1 VSRPALVVLDLVG
14 TTVRA
19 DDAVPNA
26 FAAALAAEGVSVTPA
41 QLHAVRG
48 ATKRIALERL
58 LPDVPDR
65 LARAERAYAR
75 FRAELLEAYAPGH
88 VSEVPGAARLVQR
101 LRAAGVR
108 VVLNT
113 GFDRALTSHLLA
125 VLGWQA
131 LADAVI
137 CGDDVPEGRPAPYLI
152 FRAMEATAT
161 TRLREV
167 ANVGDTTLDL
177 QAADNAGTGWNIGV
191 WSGAHDRATLA
202 AAPHSHLCCSVADV
216 GIVLEVL

>member
-1 VSRPALVVLDLVG
+1 
-14 TTVRA
+14 
-19 DDAVPNA
+19 
-26 FAAALAAEGVSVTPA
+26 
-41 QLHAVRG
+41 
-48 ATKRIALERL
+48 
-58 LPDVPDR
+58 
-65 LARAERAYAR
+65 
-75 FRAELLEAYAPGH
+75 

-113 GFDRALTSHLLA
+113 GFDRALTSHLLG